1 MVRKVFW
8 EDPYRRQI
16 KAQVVTVSGD
26 VVTLD
31 ATVAFAYPGGQ
42 VFDTG
47 IIGGF
52 PIQNAV
58 YQDREIRYTLSV
70 VHTLKPGDSVSVSID
85 WERRYAIM
93 KLHFA
98 AELLI
103 VALAGRYGRRQIT
116 RADILP
122 DKAVLDFVWDGN
134 ISATF
139 PFLEDELRKLIAQD
153 LNITSDWLDPDAEKR
168 FWEIPGVAKVP
179 CGGTHLKRTGEIG
192 GVSFARQHNG
202 DGNERIEITLKDAR

>member
-16 KAQVVTVSGD
+16 EAQVITVLDD

-31 ATVAFAYPGGQ
+31 TTVAFAYPGGQ

-47 IIGGF
+47 NIGRF
-52 PIQNAV
+52 SIENAV
-58 YQDREIRYTLSV
+58 YQDREIRYTLSAA
-70 VHTLKPGDSVSVSID
+70 HTLKPGDRVLVSID

-103 VALAGRYGRRQIT
+103 VALAKRFGRRRIT

-122 DKAVLDFVWDGN
+122 DKAVLDFVWDGD
-134 ISATF
+134 ISAAF
-139 PFLEDELRKLIAQD
+139 PFLEEDLQNFIAQN
-153 LNITSDWLDPDAEKR
+153 LSITSDWLDPEAEKR
-168 FWEIPGVAKVP
+168 FWEIPDIAKVP
-179 CGGTHLKRTGEIG
+179 CGGTHLKTTGEIG
-192 GVSFARQHNG
+192 GVSLTRRPNG
-202 DGNERIEITLKDAR
+202 EGNERIEITLRGA

>member
-16 KAQVVTVSGD
+16 EARVVTVSGD
-26 VVTLD
+26 IITID
-31 ATVAFAYPGGQ
+31 TTVAFAYSGGQ
-42 VFDTG
+42 VFDIGT
-47 IIGGF
+47 IGGF
-52 PIQNAV
+52 PIENAI
-58 YQDREIRYTLSV
+58 YQDREIRYTLPA
-70 VHTLKPGDSVSVSID
+70 VHTLKPGDTVLVNID

-103 VALAGRYGRRQIT
+103 VALAKRYGRRRIT

-122 DKAVLDFVWDGN
+122 DKAILDFAWDGD
-134 ISATF
+134 ISVIL
-139 PFLEDELRKLIAQD
+139 PFLANDLQKLIAQN
-153 LNITSDWLDPDAEKR
+153 LSITSDWLDPETEKR

-179 CGGTHLKRTGEIG
+179 CGGTHLKTTGEIG
-192 GVSFARQHNG
+192 GVSLVRRSNG
-202 DGNERIEITLKDAR
+202 GGNARIEIVLNGD